1 MDKEPKKHPENL
13 GKLHI
18 TQDSFILEFNG
29 KNKQKIKSMSKEN
42 KIINLLIL
50 LAISDNELHKKE
62 RDFIEKLIE
71 ENNFT
76 VDIDKEL
83 EQMSSK
89 FRDDFDTSCL
99 YYLELI
105 NEEYLRKI
113 TMDLM
118 RKLAAADLIVR
129 DREIK
134 FLDLVKN
141 NWAI

>member
-1 MDKEPKKHPENL
+1 
-13 GKLHI
+13 
-18 TQDSFILEFNG
+18 
-29 KNKQKIKSMSKEN
+29 MSKEN
-42 KIINLLIL
+42 NIINLLIL

>member
-1 MDKEPKKHPENL
+1 
-13 GKLHI
+13 
-18 TQDSFILEFNG
+18 
-29 KNKQKIKSMSKEN
+29 MSKEN
-42 KIINLLIL
+42 KVINLLIL

>member
-1 MDKEPKKHPENL
+1 M
-13 GKLHI
+13 
-18 TQDSFILEFNG
+18 T
-29 KNKQKIKSMSKEN
+29 KEN
-42 KIINLLIL
+42 KVINLLIL

-62 RDFIEKLIE
+62 RDFIENLIE

-134 FLDLVKN
+134 FLELVKN

>member
-1 MDKEPKKHPENL
+1 MN
-13 GKLHI
+13 
-18 TQDSFILEFNG
+18 
-29 KNKQKIKSMSKEN
+29 KEN
-42 KIINLLIL
+42 SIINLLIL
-50 LAISDNELHKKE
+50 LAISDNELHQKE
-62 RDFIEKLIE
+62 RNFIDKLVE

-83 EQMSSK
+83 EKMSSK

-105 NEEYLRKI
+105 DEEHLRKI

-134 FLDLVKN
+134 FLELVKN
-141 NWAI
+141 NWQI

>member
-1 MDKEPKKHPENL
+1 MDKEN
-13 GKLHI
+13 
-18 TQDSFILEFNG
+18 N
-29 KNKQKIKSMSKEN
+29 
-42 KIINLLIL
+42 IINLLIL
-50 LAISDNELHKKE
+50 LAISDNELHQKE
-62 RDFIEKLIE
+62 RDFIDKLVE

-83 EQMSSK
+83 EKMSSK
-89 FRDDFDTSCL
+89 FRDDFETSCL

-105 NEEYLRKI
+105 DEEHLRKI